1 LPRDF
6 QLRNCL
12 RGSYPQQVAKSVWN
26 WTVSQELANIHK
38 QLAEVIM
45 KTIGKA
51 VGILALSCSV
61 SAAVAAPRSMTLT
74 NQSGSAITSITAVEK
89 TAPDTVLSFMF
100 SGDIANLESD
110 SASID
115 LPEGVCV
122 VDMTY
127 TLASGENIIQ
137 QNVDLCSIDGV
148 IVE

>member
-1 LPRDF
+1 
-6 QLRNCL
+6 
-12 RGSYPQQVAKSVWN
+12 
-26 WTVSQELANIHK
+26 
-38 QLAEVIM
+38 M
-45 KTIGKA
+45 KTIGKV

-61 SAAVAAPRSMTLT
+61 SGAVAAPRSMTLT

-89 TAPDTVLSFMF
+89 TAPDTVLSFVF